1 MPIIAKD
8 MNFRAFN
15 DVFSYDPT
23 TGIITNKFSRSRAR
37 EGEEAGYLKA
47 DGYRD
52 ISIKGE
58 KYLSHRIA
66 WLLTHG
72 EIDPALQIDHI
83 NHVRNDNRIVNLRL
97 VTNRVNQSF
106 QRGDYPLGVSFQ
118 KRNDG
123 VSFHKGKLKAQIKI
137 NGKKKHL
144 GYFDDVD
151 KAAQAYQDALALVE

>member
-1 MPIIAKD
+1 MPNTAKD
-8 MNFRAFN
+8 MDYRTFN
-15 DVFSYDPT
+15 DAFLYDPI
-23 TGIITNKFSRSRAR
+23 TGIITNKFSRRNAK
-37 EGEEAGYLKA
+37 EGSESGGVIAN
-47 DGYRD
+47 GYRQV
-52 ISIKGE
+52 SIKNE
-58 KYLSHRIA
+58 YYFAHRIA

-106 QRGDYPLGVSFQ
+106 QRGDYPLGVYFDQ
-118 KRNDG
+118 
-123 VSFHKGKLKAQIKI
+123 GKLKAQIQI

-144 GYFDDVD
+144 GVFDDVD